1 MHPYEMAEIK
11 YSNFISN
18 IGKETD
24 KLDHLYIA
32 MDRGAWRATGHGVA
46 KESNTPQQLN
56 NNNCAL
62 L

>member
-1 MHPYEMAEIK
+1 MAEIK

-24 KLDHLYIA
+24 KLDHLYLA
-32 MDRGAWRATGHGVA
+32 MDRGAWRSMGSQKELPPHFQAT
-46 KESNTPQQLN
+46 KQQI
-56 NNNCAL
+56 CAL

>member
-1 MHPYEMAEIK
+1 MAEIK

-24 KLDHLYIA
+24 KLDHSYIA
-32 MDRGAWRATGHGVA
+32 MDRGAWRATGHGA

>member
-24 KLDHLYIA
+24 KLDHSYIA
-32 MDRGAWRATGHGVA
+32 MDRGAWRATGHGA

-56 NNNCAL
+56 NNCAL